1 MERIVFR
8 ISRGI
13 IYTRFTELQSSEES
27 RKRCIFMILYPKS
40 MRYLGAKL
48 RTLAETF
55 SSLVFEIPL
64 NNR

>member
-1 MERIVFR
+1 
-8 ISRGI
+8 
-13 IYTRFTELQSSEES
+13 
-27 RKRCIFMILYPKS
+27 MILYPKS

-64 NNR
+64 NNREYELEVEATAQKI